1 MKRSTKIISTAFLLL
16 SSAMPLGASAQP
28 PVDRALAA
36 NCFQCHGT
44 DGRAVNGMP
53 SIAGKDADSLFK
65 RTREYQRSD
74 KLNDIMVRQA
84 KGYTD
89 AQISQ
94 IAEYFAGVPEHLN
107 PQSTGED

>member
-1 MKRSTKIISTAFLLL
+1 MKPSTRIISFTFLVL
-16 SSAMPLGASAQP
+16 ASALPLSASAAP

-44 DGRAVNGMP
+44 DGRALDGMP
-53 SIAGKDADSLFK
+53 SIAGKDVDSLYKSTLEYK
-65 RTREYQRSD
+65 RST

-89 AQISQ
+89 AQIHQ
-94 IAEYFAGVPEHLN
+94 IAEYFAGVPEH
-107 PQSTGED
+107 